1 MAAHRNGMCGRASA
15 YPVLGRSAQTRLLVR
30 PRTVAGT
37 ATPAHPSIGCC
48 RAAHDQGG
56 HVLRPTVRADTKH
69 FTLRHSPTSDL
80 AADYHFAP
88 SVAHL
93 DDEVNPPPISLLSD
107 NRSAEGP
114 RGRYEARSREDGSVD
129 HSLPQS

>member
-1 MAAHRNGMCGRASA
+1 MATHRNGMCGRASA

-30 PRTVAGT
+30 PETVAGT
-37 ATPAHPSIGCC
+37 AAPAYPSIGRC
-48 RAAHDQGG
+48 RATHDQGG

-69 FTLRHSPTSDL
+69 FTVRHSPTSDL
-80 AADYHFAP
+80 AAGYYLAA

-93 DDEVNPPPISLLSD
+93 DDEVNPPTFSSCPITGMGK
-107 NRSAEGP
+107 AP
-114 RGRYEARSREDGSVD
+114 RGRYEARSRGDGSVD